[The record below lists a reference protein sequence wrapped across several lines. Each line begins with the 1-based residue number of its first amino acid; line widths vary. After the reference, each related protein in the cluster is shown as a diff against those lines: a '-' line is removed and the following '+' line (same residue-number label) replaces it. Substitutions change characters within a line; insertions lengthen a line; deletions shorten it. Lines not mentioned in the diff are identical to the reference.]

1 MNGGANRTGLLS
13 LLILLFPL
21 LSGCWDSVD
30 IENRATVLGLAID
43 EAEPGAEQEE
53 DKNISHL
60 EGVSSEPKG
69 ELIRLTAQVAVP
81 GRIPLGPGT
90 GGGEGGGEES
100 EPVWV
105 LSVVGHTLDD
115 AFNNLQQEVAEEL
128 FLGQLRVIVISEEV
142 AQKGVNRFNDSLRRN
157 PKVRRT
163 AWMVVSKEKAGT
175 YMNIAPQL
183 EPVPTLYLSNMVENS
198 VDLGKFPEDSIGLF
212 WRRLSSKGQD
222 PFLPYLEIK
231 AGENVQINGLAYFKG
246 DQMIGTIDPI
256 QIGIYM
262 GLAGHREGGYGAFV
276 PIPGTDT
283 QILDQPYSRQTRIK
297 TTIQEGK
304 PSVKVKLRYELV
316 LDEKIEE
323 TIDLSDSHI
332 IEKIEEKGSE
342 EIADS
347 AEELIAKMQE
357 EGSDIFGLGEYIRAK
372 HPGYWNQEIET
383 KERWQEVYKDIEV
396 DIECTYYIRR
406 VGMKAK

>member
-1 MNGGANRTGLLS
+1 MKRIGGLGLLF
-13 LLILLFPL
+13 LLLSPL

-43 EAEPGAEQEE
+43 EAEPSTEQEE

-69 ELIRLTAQVAVP
+69 ELIRLTAQIAVP

-90 GGGEGGGEES
+90 GEGEGEGGAGGS

-128 FLGQLRVIVISEEV
+128 FLGHLRVIVINEEL
-142 AQKGVNRFNDSLRRN
+142 AKKGVNRFNDSLRRN
-157 PKVRRT
+157 PEVRRT
-163 AWMVVSKEKAGT
+163 AWMAISKEEAGT

-183 EPVPTLYLSNMVENS
+183 EPVPTLYLANMVDNS
-198 VDLGKFPEDSIGLF
+198 VELGKFPENFIGLF

-222 PFLPYLEIK
+222 AFLPYLEIQSD
-231 AGENVQINGLAYFKG
+231 ENVQIDGLAYFKG
-246 DQMIGTIDPI
+246 DQMVGTIDPI
-256 QIGIYM
+256 EIGVYM
-262 GLAGHREGGYGAFV
+262 ALTDYPEGGYGSIV
-276 PIPGTDT
+276 TIPGTDT
-283 QILDQPYSRQTRIK
+283 EVLDRSLTRQTKVK
-297 TTIQEGK
+297 TTIDGGK
-304 PSVKVKLRYELV
+304 PHIRVAIRYEF
-316 LDEKIEE
+316 EIEE
-323 TIDLSDSHI
+323 IGHGTANLSDAQVI
-332 IEKIEEKGSE
+332 KKIEEK
-342 EIADS
+342 
-347 AEELIAKMQE
+347 QE
-357 EGSDIFGLGEYIRAK
+357 EAIVQAAQGLIKKTQETGSDIFGFGEHIRAK

-383 KERWQEVYKDIEV
+383 KERWQEMYKDVEV
-396 DIECTYYIRR
+396 DVECMYHIRR